1 MPEPDCFLCYRISAG
16 TRNFTSS
23 KSDVYL
29 LAAAVTRGFTMD
41 LFTEPVS
48 CRNTF
53 VGGTCAPPS
62 ALLVFLFIRFK
73 AAGVVQCHAT
83 STVSTHFL
91 IHSSAHLCHQHSH
104 HPSFLHSFT
113 PGSKP
118 TFSTNS
124 LHVMDCVHDHRTR
137 PDLSCFSI
145 YF

>member
-1 MPEPDCFLCYRISAG
+1 MVLQW
-16 TRNFTSS
+16 T
-23 KSDVYL
+23 YL
-29 LAAAVTRGFTMD
+29 L
-41 LFTEPVS
+41 S

-118 TFSTNS
+118 TFQQIFLILILLLLLDC
-124 LHVMDCVHDHRTR
+124 LHGRTGLIMLL
-137 PDLSCFSI
+137 DLFLVCFSVCPVWWTKLATRQL
-145 YF
+145 FTAR